1 MIKIAIVHDWLTNM
15 GGAEKVIE
23 QFLKIFPGAPV
34 YTSMADKQALSPALA
49 NADIRPSTLQMLV
62 TPGKPN
68 HMKFLPLMPAAFEG
82 FDLTEYNIVLS
93 SSSSCAK
100 GAVTAPDALHFCYC
114 HTPMRYGWEMF
125 YKYTEDFGI
134 VKNELVKY
142 FMSFLRVWDYASA
155 ARVDY
160 FIANSENVAKRIKK
174 HYRRDSKVIY
184 PPVNT
189 EFYTP
194 YDGDK
199 KGEFYLCVSRLV
211 PYKMIDLAV
220 AAFNKNGKN
229 LYVIGDGSESYK
241 LKNSSR
247 KNIKFLGRKDDETVR
262 KYMRGA
268 RAFIFPGE
276 EDFGITPVE
285 AQACGT
291 PVIAFGKGGALE
303 TVTSRTGV
311 FFNEQSVQSL
321 NAAIENFETKTFSK
335 SDCRANAERF
345 SEEIFRKEIKNFI
358 TEKYEKKT

>member
-1 MIKIAIVHDWLTNM
+1 MKIAIVHDWLTNM

-23 QFLKIFPGAPV
+23 QFLKIFPDAPV
-34 YTSMADKQALSPALA
+34 YTSMADKGALSPLLA
-49 NADIRPSTLQMLV
+49 NADIRTSPLQMFV

-68 HMKFLPLMPAAFEG
+68 HMKFLPLMPTAFEG
-82 FDLTEYNIVLS
+82 FDLTEYDVVLS

-100 GAVTAPDALHFCYC
+100 GAVTAPDTLHFCFC

-125 YKYTEDFGI
+125 YRYIDEFGT
-134 VKNELVKY
+134 VKRELVKY

-160 FIANSENVAKRIKK
+160 FIANSKYVANRIKK
-174 HYRRDSKVIY
+174 HYRREAKVIH
-184 PPVNT
+184 PPVNI

-194 YDGDK
+194 NDSEK
-199 KGEFYLCVSRLV
+199 KGDFYLCVSRLV

-220 AAFNKNGKN
+220 AAFNKNGKK
-229 LYVIGDGSESYK
+229 LYVIGDGSEAHK
-241 LKNSSR
+241 LKMTAR

-268 RAFIFPGE
+268 KAFIFPGE

-303 TVTSRTGV
+303 TVTEKTGI
-311 FFNEQSVQSL
+311 FFNEQTADSL
-321 NAAIENFETKTFSK
+321 NSAIGIFETKTFSK
-335 SDCRANAERF
+335 IDCRANADRF